1 MPVQLWTKE
10 QLKLAFHL
18 YFQLPFGK
26 LHYRNPEIIELAS
39 LIGRTP
45 GAVAMKLTNFASL
58 DPKIT
63 GTGRKGLSGAS
74 ALDRQVWTEF
84 HENWEKLA
92 GESEGLRRKLGSST
106 SVHLQNV
113 EDDDAHED
121 YAGETR
127 ARLVHQ
133 RIKQALFRRV
143 VLSGYGEKCCMSG
156 LAEPQLLVASHIVPW
171 SKDKTNRLN
180 PSNGLCLSA
189 IHDKAFDKGLITIS
203 DDFRVVVSRKLRQK
217 KGDFLRDVILS
228 LHEKKISLPDRFYPK
243 REFLDWHRNK
253 WFIDNR
259 GA

>member
-58 DPKIT
+58 DPEIT

-74 ALDRQVWTEF
+74 ALDRQVWVEF
-84 HENWEKLA
+84 YENWEKLA
-92 GESEGLRRKLGSST
+92 GESEELRRKLGGST
-106 SVHLQNV
+106 SVRLQNG
-113 EDDDAHED
+113 DDDSPKD
-121 YAGETR
+121 YVGETR
-127 ARLVHQ
+127 ARLVNQ

-171 SKDKTNRLN
+171 SKDKENRLN

-203 DDFRVVVSRKLRQK
+203 DDFRVIVSKKLRQK
-217 KGDFLRDVILS
+217 KGDFLKDVILS
-228 LHEKKISLPDRFYPK
+228 LNEKKIALPDRFQPNK
-243 REFLDWHRNK
+243 EFLAWHRIK
-253 WFIDNR
+253 WFLDNR

>member
-1 MPVQLWTKE
+1 MPVKLWTKE

-63 GTGRKGLSGAS
+63 GTGRRGLSGAS
-74 ALDRQVWTEF
+74 GLDRQVWAEF
-84 HENWEKLA
+84 HENWEELA
-92 GESEGLRRKLGSST
+92 VESEGLRQKLGGST
-106 SVHLQNV
+106 SVIIQNA
-113 EDDDAHED
+113 DNDLSED
-121 YAGETR
+121 YVGETR
-127 ARLVHQ
+127 ARLVNQ

-156 LAEPQLLVASHIVPW
+156 LSEPQLLVASHIVPW
-171 SKDKTNRLN
+171 SKDKANRLN

-189 IHDKAFDKGLITIS
+189 IHDKAFDKGLITVS
-203 DDFRVVVSRKLRQK
+203 NDFRVIVSKKLRQK

-228 LHEKKISLPDRFYPK
+228 LHEKKIALPDRFQPK
-243 REFLDWHRNK
+243 VEFLAWHRTA

>member
-74 ALDRQVWTEF
+74 GLDRQVWAEF

-92 GESEGLRRKLGSST
+92 SESEGLRQKLGGST
-106 SVHLQNV
+106 SVRLQNTA
-113 EDDDAHED
+113 DDLSED
-121 YAGETR
+121 YVGETR
-127 ARLVHQ
+127 TRLINQ

-156 LAEPQLLVASHIVPW
+156 LSEPQLLVASHIVPW
-171 SKDKTNRLN
+171 SKDKANRLN

-203 DDFRVVVSRKLRQK
+203 DNFRVIVSKKLRQK
-217 KGDFLRDVILS
+217 KGDFLKDVILS
-228 LHEKKISLPDRFYPK
+228 LHEKRISLPDRFQPK
-243 REFLDWHRNK
+243 AEFLEWHRTQ
-253 WFIDNR
+253 WFVDNR